1 MKANCFEHSKASPT
15 SARASSMSICDELN
29 LSFKELSA
37 LPSNFRNSIPR
48 QISETNI
55 NFEESDSA
63 RRPPPSH
70 PARHIPP
77 GGRKIGEGRR
87 IDNIYLIR
95 FALLNET
102 EWNIYWY
109 AFTCLCYFYVFWR
122 ETNKIQLR
130 CWCCALDCRSF
141 CYAFA
146 FAEVEIRLRFASP
159 LHPARARLRK
169 IELMSKI
176 NCSSWSKAAH
186 II

>member
-87 IDNIYLIR
+87 IDNIYLALSKWNGMKYLLIR
-95 FALLNET
+95 FHLFVL
-102 EWNIYWY
+102 
-109 AFTCLCYFYVFWR
+109 FLCFWR

-130 CWCCALDCRSF
+130 CWCCALDCRSSS
-141 CYAFA
+141 YAFA
-146 FAEVEIRLRFASP
+146 FAEV
-159 LHPARARLRK
+159 
-169 IELMSKI
+169 
-176 NCSSWSKAAH
+176 
-186 II
+186 